1 MILKAMQIIQIMPL
15 LVQGMVGLSLMSY
28 CKITKDGITD
38 RCMVMIR
45 FLWTGVY
52 QPVPVPA
59 RTGPD
64 GLAPPIAQEG
74 RLPFTYVTLL
84 GNYRWYN

>member
-1 MILKAMQIIQIMPL
+1 
-15 LVQGMVGLSLMSY
+15 
-28 CKITKDGITD
+28 
-38 RCMVMIR
+38 MIR

-52 QPVPVPA
+52 QPVPVLA

-74 RLPFTYVTLL
+74 RLPFIYAIF
-84 GNYRWYN
+84 

>member
-1 MILKAMQIIQIMPL
+1 
-15 LVQGMVGLSLMSY
+15 
-28 CKITKDGITD
+28 
-38 RCMVMIR
+38 MIR

-64 GLAPPIAQEG
+64 GLAPPIAHEG
-74 RLPFTYVTLL
+74 RLLFIYVTL
-84 GNYRWYN
+84 

>member
-1 MILKAMQIIQIMPL
+1 
-15 LVQGMVGLSLMSY
+15 
-28 CKITKDGITD
+28 
-38 RCMVMIR
+38 MVMIR

-64 GLAPPIAQEG
+64 ELAPPIALEG
-74 RLPFTYVTLL
+74 RLPVIFAIF
-84 GNYRWYN
+84 